1 MLEIYKKFRFS
12 SKNNKNN
19 KNNTNQ
25 DIIVLTVYKYIELPN
40 NRIRI

>member
-1 MLEIYKKFRFS
+1 MLEIYKKYKKS
-12 SKNNKNN
+12 VSQKN
-19 KNNTNQ
+19 NNTNK

>member
-1 MLEIYKKFRFS
+1 MLDIYKKFRFS
-12 SKNNKNN
+12 SKNNKNI
-19 KNNTNQ
+19 TNQ